1 LFELQQLA
9 SQRGEDAQ
17 QGQVVIQMPLAAAD
31 ADAVAAEHTHGGAVD
46 RDQQRDKGHGF

>member
-31 ADAVAAEHTHGGAVD
+31 AVAAEHTHGGAVD